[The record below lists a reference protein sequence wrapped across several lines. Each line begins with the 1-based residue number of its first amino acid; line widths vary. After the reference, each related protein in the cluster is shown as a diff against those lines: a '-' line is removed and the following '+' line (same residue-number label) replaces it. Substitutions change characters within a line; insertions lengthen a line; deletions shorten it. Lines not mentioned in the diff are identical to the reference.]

1 MCLEIQH
8 HNALRK
14 PQLSVCKD
22 LLSELK
28 INKQIDVLCLENILF
43 YFILFLNFG
52 FGFYY
57 MKNHSHLD
65 LFLLKDQAYR
75 DEN

>member
-1 MCLEIQH
+1 M
-8 HNALRK
+8 
-14 PQLSVCKD
+14 CKD

-65 LFLLKDQAYR
+65 LFLLKGQAYR
-75 DEN
+75 DENKTSDAEKRA